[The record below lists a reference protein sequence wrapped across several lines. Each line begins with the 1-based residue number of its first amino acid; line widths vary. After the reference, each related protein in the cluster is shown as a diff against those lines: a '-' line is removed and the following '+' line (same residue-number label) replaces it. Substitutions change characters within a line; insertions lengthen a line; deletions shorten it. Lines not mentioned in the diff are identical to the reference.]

1 MEIEKAKIVK
11 KIIAI
16 VALVAVTLGVFIPV
30 MIHSKSKGPDTTTTT
45 KPTTTAKQ
53 EKATEEAT
61 DEEETAK
68 TGGGGGGGAATG
80 TAKKEEVTERKT
92 SNVVYTGGAL
102 PYCDYVDNSYFNE
115 AVFIGDSVSL
125 KLRYYVSNGSLGSAN
140 MSFCVGNFGS
150 VNALRGNIVSN
161 IWDQVAATGRK
172 RVYIMLGMNDL
183 NVVGVDGAV
192 NNMRTLCYKIQ
203 SAFQARNGYN
213 PLIYIQSMTP
223 INAKKNGT
231 NGKVLNNANIKIYNQ
246 RLSGMAAANGWYF
259 VDVASVMYNDEG
271 FLRDDFCGDP
281 NGMGL
286 HFSAAGCAQWVWYL
300 HTHAYDPSWAVRK
313 ATVKYI
319 MSDGSNPPAA
329 QTADKLK
336 AGDSYSITSPTVR
349 GYKPDKA
356 VVTGN
361 VGTTDAEITVTYTKL
376 TAHKLTIN
384 YLDKSTNKAVA
395 TAYTKADFYE
405 GETYS
410 VNSPSVDGYSA
421 PDKANVSGKFGNAD
435 VTVNVYYTAAPV
447 ISSHKVIV
455 NFVMSDSSTAPNTIT
470 QSFNEGQAYNITVP
484 TIEGYTPN
492 MTAVSG
498 TMGTTDVNVT
508 VTYTLN
514 DPPEAP

>member
-1 MEIEKAKIVK
+1 MEIEKAKIIK
-11 KIIAI
+11 RIIAI

-30 MIHSKSKGPDTTTTT
+30 MIHSKNTSPSTPTTT
-45 KPTTTAKQ
+45 KATTTAKQ
-53 EKATEEAT
+53 EKITEEENG
-61 DEEETAK
+61 EEETAAQ
-68 TGGGGGGGAATG
+68 GGGGGNGGATSGEAKTQEKATE
-80 TAKKEEVTERKT
+80 KKT

-140 MSFCVGNFGS
+140 MSFCVGNFGT
-150 VNALRGNIVSN
+150 VNALRGNIISN
-161 IWDQVAATGRK
+161 VWDQVAATGRK

-231 NGKVLNNANIKIYNQ
+231 NGKVLNNANIADYN
-246 RLSGMAAANGWYF
+246 RKLSWMASANGWYF
-259 VDVASVMYNDEG
+259 VDVASVMYNDAG
-271 FLRDDFCGDP
+271 YLRDDFCGDP

-313 ATVKYI
+313 ATVKYV
-319 MSDGSNPPAA
+319 MSDGSTPPAA

-336 AGDSYSITSPTVR
+336 AGDSFSITSPTVR

-361 VGTTDAEITVTYTKL
+361 VGTTDAEFTVTYTKL

-384 YLDKSTNKAVA
+384 YLDKSTGKAVA

-405 GETYS
+405 NESYS
-410 VNSPSVDGYSA
+410 VNSPSVNGYGA
-421 PDKANVSGKFGNAD
+421 PDKATVSGKFGTSD
-435 VTVNVYYTAAPV
+435 ITVTVYYTATPV
-447 ISSHKVIV
+447 TPSHDITVT
-455 NFVMSDSSTAPNTIT
+455 FVMSDGSTAPNPIT
-470 QSFNEGQAYNITVP
+470 ETKKENETFNISVP
-484 TIEGYTPN
+484 TVEGYTPDK
-492 MTAVSG
+492 TSISG
-498 TMGTTDVNVT
+498 TMGNSNLNYT

-514 DPPEAP
+514 SSEE